1 MNTELKKE
9 IINFMFD
16 NSKDFQLTN
25 NTIKEFKLY
34 IYNDKGNYLIGG
46 ENVSNFIKQV
56 EKLIINP

>member
-1 MNTELKKE
+1 MNIELKKA

-16 NSKDFQLTN
+16 NSKDFQLIN
-25 NTIKEFKLY
+25 NTMKEFRLY

-56 EKLIINP
+56 EKLITNP